1 MYYAKIIRCTSVN
14 KNLIRGR
21 EMINDQQGNTKK
33 FSGFRIVNKLGGS
46 FFILF
51 LIGAFLPLVAAGG
64 WSQEKISLYEYDQP
78 LLLMFI
84 ALIGIIVY
92 LSGISRLFARVISS
106 VFIAVVILTILSNAY
121 DIYEAAKILRANEF
135 RVSYLVRSISEAL
148 APYSF
153 VTKQDLGSKV
163 QYTLSIG
170 AVILTLSFVG
180 IIGCIFSPRYK
191 ENKEL
196 QEKIVEENINSSVSH
211 TSKETETG
219 NIDTLTTE
227 KMLTNSLMAKLISFV
242 KHIYSI
248 VAPVINTLLDKCS
261 NLICDKI
268 PTLKPNQQKVKFG
281 LGCILIILIYII
293 IF

>member
-1 MYYAKIIRCTSVN
+1 
-14 KNLIRGR
+14 
-21 EMINDQQGNTKK
+21 MINDQQDNTKK

-153 VTKQDLGSKV
+153 VTKQDLGSKF

-180 IIGCIFSPRYK
+180 ITGCIFSPRYK

-211 TSKETETG
+211 TWKETETG
-219 NIDTLTTE
+219 NIDSLTTE

-281 LGCILIILIYII
+281 VGCILIILIYII